1 MSVHEDIRD
10 AVAAVAGGLIHTAA
24 SGTTPAVYWFPR
36 VYVAETNTDFAKW
49 DIPCLVASYD
59 SAERD
64 VGGTNE
70 RDVFAYPVLL
80 SYYAKGTPNSTSRNG
95 YDPTDVREILR
106 KTFHMRR
113 DGLIAQGITNVLKG
127 EYNGRPVVT
136 FDLPRAED
144 LSTVVEILVTARVAR
159 S

>member
-10 AVAAVAGGLIHTAA
+10 AVAAVSRGLIHTAE

-59 SAERD
+59 SAERA

-70 RDVFAYPVLL
+70 RDDFVYPVLL
-80 SYYAKGTPNSTSRNG
+80 SYYTKGTPNSTSRNG
-95 YDPTDVREILR
+95 YDPTDVRNTLR
-106 KTFHMRR
+106 LAFHMKRLSGVS
-113 DGLIAQGITNVLKG
+113 DVLKC